1 MRKVVTVLF
10 GILLA
15 AGPAAAQDY
24 PPVGFNF
31 GFGWVFPSGDFGN
44 SFDAG
49 WTGTIGAT
57 FNLNEHLGIQADYTY
72 NRMDGPS
79 RTILVSQTP
88 GLAAATN
95 GIIESNHQ
103 LHVGTF
109 DVVYRSKSADHP
121 LGGYVLAGPG
131 VYHRIVQLTSPAV
144 GYTTICDPYWL
155 VCYPAAVS
163 VDRILGDR
171 SSTDFGINFG
181 GGITFGHEAK
191 FYVEMR
197 YHYVWGPKIQPSAG
211 VLPSAASTTCS
222 SGCSTN
228 ASYWPLTF
236 GVRW

>member
-1 MRKVVTVLF
+1 MRKVLTALF

-49 WTGTIGAT
+49 WTGTVGAT
-57 FNLNEHLGIQADYTY
+57 FNLSEHMGIQADYTY
-72 NRMDGPS
+72 NRMDGQS

-109 DVVYRSKSADHP
+109 DLVYRSKSSNHP

-131 VYHRIVQLTSPAV
+131 VYHRVVQLTSPAV
-144 GYTTICDPYWL
+144 GYTTICDPWWY
-155 VCYPAAVS
+155 VCYPALVP
-163 VDRILGDR
+163 VDQIVGDR
-171 SSTDFGINFG
+171 TSWDFGINLG
-181 GGITFGHEAK
+181 GGVTFRQGSHQFDIIRLLGGGLVK
-191 FYVEMR
+191 SVR
-197 YHYVWGPKIQPSAG
+197 
-211 VLPSAASTTCS
+211 ASTFDWDPNRRSIGLSETPYCS
-222 SGCSTN
+222 NRC
-228 ASYWPLTF
+228 
-236 GVRW
+236 VQ